1 MDTDNQSSLQR
12 QATRDR
18 AGFGL
23 VISLLLLI
31 AGCEPQQ
38 AAGKVPAV
46 ESHMSADTAPDRT
59 YNLTIAGYNY
69 TDTGISS
76 FEVNGQGGG
85 NLEVSVPTAGG
96 GKSACCVTVHSPLR
110 APQPVTI
117 KWSRDVETWCEQTV
131 LLQPPLPAKP
141 EYFEVHFYED
151 GHLEVAVTESVSS
164 PRLSLE
170 RHGPGRRHPNMNMN
184 VNNDSKFSR
193 CRVGYR

>member
-1 MDTDNQSSLQR
+1 MGTDRPTSSPR
-12 QATRDR
+12 PAKRDR

-23 VISLLLLI
+23 VISLFLFI

-38 AAGKVPAV
+38 ATGKPPPA
-46 ESHMSADTAPDRT
+46 ESPVSADPAPERT
-59 YNLTIAGYNY
+59 YSLTIAGYNY

-85 NLEVSVPTAGG
+85 NVNVSSPTSGG
-96 GKSACCVTVHSPLR
+96 GGGVCCIAVHGPLG

-151 GHLEVAVTESVSS
+151 GHLEVAVTENVSS